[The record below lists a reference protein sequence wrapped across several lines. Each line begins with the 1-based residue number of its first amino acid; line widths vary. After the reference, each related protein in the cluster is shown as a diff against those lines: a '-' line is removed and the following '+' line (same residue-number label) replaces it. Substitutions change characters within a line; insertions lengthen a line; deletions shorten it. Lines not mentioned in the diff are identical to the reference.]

1 MTSSVKNNHEHMI
14 AIFDKLD
21 WFGRGRDNFRLFE
34 QVYNWGPLM
43 ISIPQNVP
51 LHPIKSELT
60 QTVKEFYIALTRFIE
75 WFL

>member
-51 LHPIKSELT
+51 LHPIKSKFT
-60 QTVKEFYIALTRFIE
+60 QTAQEFYIALMRFLE